1 MFILNLRGDVIK
13 ETREGFSS
21 NIVVFF
27 ATLSSAVGLGNIWK
41 FPYMIG
47 ENGGAAFILIYL
59 LCVLGVGLPV
69 MLSEFIIGRN
79 SKKNVIGSIKDATSK
94 KPFKLYGFFG
104 ILAGFAILFFY
115 TTVAGWIYSY
125 IIKTLFGVFK
135 GTSPE
140 SAAAIFNQTT
150 LGPLEPVLWQILVV
164 VVASSVLILG
174 VRSGIE
180 KLARF
185 GMPVLL
191 ILLAICAVRGLFL
204 EGGAEALRYLFVP
217 DFSNLSIVHVVM
229 TALGLAFFKLSLGM
243 GTMLTY
249 ASYFPDNSNLFANA
263 IKVVIGDT
271 IVSLLAGI
279 AIFPSVFTFG
289 IEPGAGP
296 ALLFETIPLIFSQLP
311 GGNILMVIFFCLTGL
326 AATMAMIS
334 IFEVPVAYLAEET
347 KISRK
352 LSVILTAVIVLVIG
366 ALTTLSFN
374 PNALL
379 GGFRVFGMTIFDFF
393 DHLSSNI
400 LMPIGGLLIAIL
412 AGYFLSKDVIR
423 REMVE
428 KNGVS
433 IQVMTVYY
441 FILRYI
447 TPILLIVVSLSAL
460 KII

>member
-1 MFILNLRGDVIK
+1 MK
-13 ETREGFSS
+13 TTREGFSS
-21 NIVVFF
+21 NLVVFF

-47 ENGGAAFILIYL
+47 KNGGAAFILIYL
-59 LCVLGVGLPV
+59 LCVIGVGLPV
-69 MLSEFIIGRN
+69 MLSEFVIGRN
-79 SKKNVIGSIKDATSK
+79 SKKNVIGAIKDATPRKS
-94 KPFKLYGFFG
+94 FKLYGFFG
-104 ILAGFAILFFY
+104 ILSGFSILFFY

-125 IIKTLFGVFK
+125 IAKTLLGVFK
-135 GTSPE
+135 ET
-140 SAAAIFNQTT
+140 SAAKASAIFSQTT
-150 LGPLEPVLWQILVV
+150 LGPIEPVLWQILVIS
-164 VVASSVLILG
+164 VASVVLILG
-174 VRSGIE
+174 VRTGIE

-191 ILLAICAVRGLFL
+191 VLLSVCAIRGLFL
-204 EGGAEALRYLFVP
+204 EGGKEALAFLFLP
-217 DFSNLSIVHVVM
+217 DFTGISITHVFM

-249 ASYFPDNSNLFANA
+249 SSYFPDDNNLFSNA
-263 IKVVIGDT
+263 VKVVIGDT
-271 IVSLLAGI
+271 VVSLLAGI

-311 GGNILMVIFFCLTGL
+311 GGNILMVMFFCLTGL

-334 IFEVPVAYLAEET
+334 IFEVPVAYLSEET
-347 KISRK
+347 KISRTMA
-352 LSVILTAVIVLVIG
+352 VILTAVIVIIVG
-366 ALTTLSFN
+366 GFTTLSFN
-374 PNALL
+374 SEALI
-379 GGFRVFGMTIFDFF
+379 GSVRIFGMTLFDFF

-400 LMPIGGLLIAIL
+400 LMPIGGLLITIL
-412 AGYFLSKDVIR
+412 GGYFLNKDVIKQ
-423 REMVE
+423 EIVE

-433 IQVMTVYY
+433 VGVMKVFY

-447 TPILLIVVSLSAL
+447 TPGLLVIVFLSAL